1 MNNADFPH
9 LSPKA
14 VEKLRL
20 PTVERIEYMQKP
32 RWIGYPRAQSVLEEL
47 EALLRYPRQA
57 RMPNMLLVGETNN
70 GKTVLIERFLATHPA
85 DPNLEGEAARIPV
98 LYVQAPPG
106 PDERGLYNAIL
117 GRLFQR
123 LKPTEST
130 DQKRE
135 RVLGVLRQVELGVI
149 VIDEIQH
156 LLAGP
161 TQKQRNFLN
170 VLKYIGNELRVPLV
184 GVGTGDAV
192 RALQIDP
199 QLQNRFTPAVLPRWE
214 LNADFARL
222 LSSFERVIPL
232 TQPSNLPE
240 RAMASRLLHMT
251 GGTIGELS
259 RLLNLA
265 AICAIKS
272 KSERIDM
279 AMLDAC
285 GYVPPAERRAAVA
298 RV

>member
-1 MNNADFPH
+1 MSAAEFTH
-9 LSPKA
+9 LTPKA
-14 VEKLRL
+14 AEKLCL
-20 PTVERIEYMQKP
+20 PLGDRIEHILKP
-32 RWIGYPRAQSVLEEL
+32 RWIGYPRAQEVLDDLEL
-47 EALLRYPRQA
+47 LLRHPRQA

-70 GKTVLIERFLATHPA
+70 GKTVLIEHFLALHPA
-85 DPNLEGEAARIPV
+85 DPNPNGEAVRIPV

-106 PDERGLYNAIL
+106 PDERGFYNAIL
-117 GRLFQR
+117 SRLFQR
-123 LKPTEST
+123 LRPSEST
-130 DQKRE
+130 DQKRD
-135 RVLGVLRQVELGVI
+135 RTIGILRQVDLGMI
-149 VIDEIQH
+149 VIDEIHH

-161 TQKQRNFLN
+161 LLKQRNFLN
-170 VLKYIGNELRVPLV
+170 VLKYVGNELRVPLV

-192 RALQIDP
+192 RAVQVDL

-214 LNADFARL
+214 LNADYARL

-232 TQPSNLPE
+232 ALPSNLTE

-259 RLLNLA
+259 KLLNAA
-265 AICAIKS
+265 AIYAIKR
-272 KSERIDM
+272 KTERID
-279 AMLDAC
+279 ARALDSC